1 VTLAR
6 PRPINATSLL
16 EPKNRAKLLHKFWHH
31 ELQAAELMCWAI
43 LRFAVA
49 EESFRAGLLGICEDE
64 IRHMR
69 MYQRHIEALGY
80 SIGDFEVRDWFW
92 ERVPTCCDKI
102 EFVALMG
109 MGLEAAN
116 LEHTP
121 RFADWFAR
129 AGDAPGAALQH
140 QVGREEVAHVRFAV
154 RWFRRWTG
162 RDDFE
167 SWSESLPKP
176 LTPLLMRGKTINRT
190 LRSKAE
196 MSDEFIDALTAW
208 RPEPYGRH

>member
-1 VTLAR
+1 
-6 PRPINATSLL
+6 
-16 EPKNRAKLLHKFWHH
+16 
-31 ELQAAELMCWAI
+31 
-43 LRFAVA
+43 
-49 EESFRAGLLGICEDE
+49 
-64 IRHMR
+64 
-69 MYQRHIEALGY
+69 
-80 SIGDFEVRDWFW
+80 
-92 ERVPTCCDKI
+92 
-102 EFVALMG
+102 
-109 MGLEAAN
+109 
-116 LEHTP
+116 
-121 RFADWFAR
+121 
-129 AGDAPGAALQH
+129 
-140 QVGREEVAHVRFAV
+140 VRFAV

>member
-1 VTLAR
+1 
-6 PRPINATSLL
+6 
-16 EPKNRAKLLHKFWHH
+16 
-31 ELQAAELMCWAI
+31 
-43 LRFAVA
+43 
-49 EESFRAGLLGICEDE
+49 
-64 IRHMR
+64 MR

-80 SIGDFEVRDWFW
+80 SIGDFEVRHWFW

-176 LTPLLMRGKTINRT
+176 LTPLLMRGKTINRA